1 MKKEVKNQIQELMD
15 EAIRQGITAG
25 ISMLVCRKGEEI
37 FYTDRGYQNLE
48 TKKKIRRDTIF
59 RLYSMSKP
67 ITASAV
73 MLLME
78 QGKLDLAQP
87 VEEILPGFALGMAEG
102 NGRMM
107 PVNKPVTILHL
118 LNMTSGLTYGD
129 PDTLSG
135 KLLGEYLKE
144 CESRMFTD
152 HPVSTVEFADHAGTL
167 PLAFEPGSSWRYGIS
182 ADVLGAVVEKVSGM
196 RFGEFLHTYLFE
208 PLGMKDTG
216 FWVPEEKRERLADA
230 YETTGEGSMIPY
242 RGNHLVISYTMDKP
256 PAFESGGAG
265 LVSTIDDYE
274 KFGRMLLQGG
284 RLGDTRILSK
294 KTVEFLTSG
303 TLTPSQQKSMDEW
316 SGLEG
321 HTYSHLMRRVVEPGN
336 ACGLTIKGEYGWDG
350 WLGCYFANFPSEDM
364 TMLIMQQKKDSG
376 TISLTRKIRNL
387 VLSNM

>member
-1 MKKEVKNQIQELMD
+1 
-15 EAIRQGITAG
+15 
-25 ISMLVCRKGEEI
+25 
-37 FYTDRGYQNLE
+37 
-48 TKKKIRRDTIF
+48 
-59 RLYSMSKP
+59 
-67 ITASAV
+67 
-73 MLLME
+73 
-78 QGKLDLAQP
+78 
-87 VEEILPGFALGMAEG
+87 
-102 NGRMM
+102 
-107 PVNKPVTILHL
+107 
-118 LNMTSGLTYGD
+118 
-129 PDTLSG
+129 
-135 KLLGEYLKE
+135 
-144 CESRMFTD
+144 
-152 HPVSTVEFADHAGTL
+152 
-167 PLAFEPGSSWRYGIS
+167 
-182 ADVLGAVVEKVSGM
+182 
-196 RFGEFLHTYLFE
+196 
-208 PLGMKDTG
+208 
-216 FWVPEEKRERLADA
+216 
-230 YETTGEGSMIPY
+230 
-242 RGNHLVISYTMDKP
+242 MDKP